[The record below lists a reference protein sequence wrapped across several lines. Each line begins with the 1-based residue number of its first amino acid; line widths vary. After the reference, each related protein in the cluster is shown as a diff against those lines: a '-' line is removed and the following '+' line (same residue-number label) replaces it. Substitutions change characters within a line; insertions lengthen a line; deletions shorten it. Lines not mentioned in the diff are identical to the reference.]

1 MMIFLKNFFQL
12 WLNFLVSLPA
22 KDKNFHKMVAV
33 ITQIFQ
39 HLKSNQEALQKLR
52 KKNQKQQKLLSNLED
67 SLVHQYEFLKT
78 LEIYTQKLVRQHQ
91 ISWKIV
97 EKELKENCHPC
108 PRVLRYVERFVQK
121 SKAKFQGNIEN

>member
-1 MMIFLKNFFQL
+1 
-12 WLNFLVSLPA
+12 
-22 KDKNFHKMVAV
+22 MVAV

-39 HLKSNQEALQKLR
+39 HLKSNQEDLQKLR

-91 ISWKIV
+91 IS
-97 EKELKENCHPC
+97 
-108 PRVLRYVERFVQK
+108 
-121 SKAKFQGNIEN
+121 